1 MHCYCSGLVSFD
13 RYYGAEQMTAI
24 PGHMTLIVVGCGKK
38 SATNKRSDCIQYLKV
53 TLSSYVVRQLYI
65 CCMEYVCVSI
75 LSGGKRPVAYRTE
88 VRVNNEISDIAL
100 YVFSTLCAVG
110 SIVAILF
117 LAITLRYK
125 HVRSVSLQT

>member
-1 MHCYCSGLVSFD
+1 MY
-13 RYYGAEQMTAI
+13 
-24 PGHMTLIVVGCGKK
+24 
-38 SATNKRSDCIQYLKV
+38 
-53 TLSSYVVRQLYI
+53 
-65 CCMEYVCVSI
+65 I
-75 LSGGKRPVAYRTE
+75 LSGGKRPVAYRAE

-125 HVRSVSLQT
+125 HVRAVSLQILTFMSLVSVAA

>member
-1 MHCYCSGLVSFD
+1 M
-13 RYYGAEQMTAI
+13 
-24 PGHMTLIVVGCGKK
+24 
-38 SATNKRSDCIQYLKV
+38 
-53 TLSSYVVRQLYI
+53 YI
-65 CCMEYVCVSI
+65 
-75 LSGGKRPVAYRTE
+75 LLGGKRPVAYRTE

-125 HVRSVSLQT
+125 HVRSVSLQILTFMFLVSVTLATRLISGSWIAILYLCLSANTKTYVKQHECAH